1 MRIDILTLF
10 PDAVEASL
18 KISILAAP
26 RRRAFWTSTPS
37 RSATIPKTNSSR
49 WTITPT
55 AGGWGCVMM
64 AQPLK
69 SCLDDVCAKAG
80 EKRRRVIYMSPQG
93 KTFDQSCA
101 RRLAADYDHLVLVCG
116 HYEGVDERFIE
127 ECVDEEISLGD
138 FVLTGGEIAAHG
150 GDRTPCVALSPACS
164 RMRSASPA
172 RATGTVCSN
181 TRSTP
186 ARTCGRGARCRP
198 FCAAA

>member
-1 MRIDILTLF
+1 MRIDIMTLF
-10 PDAVEASL
+10 PDTVNAVLHE
-18 KISILAAP
+18 SIIGRAAKKGIIEINCVQIRNFTENKQCQVDDYP
-26 RRRAFWTSTPS
+26 YG
-37 RSATIPKTNSSR
+37 
-49 WTITPT
+49 
-55 AGGWGCVMM
+55 GGWGCVMM

-93 KTFDQSCA
+93 KTFDQGCA

-138 FVLTGGEIAAHG
+138 FVLTGGEIAAMAV
-150 GDRTPCVALSPACS
+150 TPCAALSPACS
-164 RMRSASPA
+164 RTWSASPA
-172 RATGTVCSN
+172 RATGTACSN

>member
-1 MRIDILTLF
+1 
-10 PDAVEASL
+10 
-18 KISILAAP
+18 
-26 RRRAFWTSTPS
+26 
-37 RSATIPKTNSSR
+37 
-49 WTITPT
+49 
-55 AGGWGCVMM
+55 MM

-138 FVLTGGEIAAHG
+138 FVLTGGEIAAMAVTDAVCRLIPGVLADEGVLH
-150 GDRTPCVALSPACS
+150 RREP
-164 RMRSASPA
+164 
-172 RATGTVCSN
+172 TGTACSN